1 MALTIEE
8 LNIQIE
14 AESTKATTAI
24 DTLIGRLETL
34 QSKLNVLG
42 SAGKKAD
49 KGLQDTAKGATKAKD
64 EIDKQSKSYDKA
76 SKSSQKFTDKLVGQ
90 ISKFH
95 TLYGAFKSAANVM
108 AGWFKESN
116 DYIETVNLF
125 NVTMGEAAPAARKYA
140 EAVESAMG
148 IDSKDFMQYQGV
160 FKNLTAGFGVA
171 TEDANKMSQNLTQ
184 LSYDMASFF
193 NASSVEE
200 SFDKLSSAMSGQV
213 KGLREYGIDT
223 TVATLQEYAL
233 SQGIDKKVRSM
244 TQAEKALLR
253 YNYIMEQSQHIQ
265 GDMARTIITPANA
278 LRVLESQLT
287 RMKRAF
293 GNIVSVI
300 VTQVIPYVQAFVE
313 IVTDAAKKLA
323 VFFGFSAEDFEADTS
338 GIESSWG
345 DAEDSV
351 EDYSDSLKKAKK
363 QMMGFDELNIISNPN
378 SDSGSSSDNSDG
390 GSVDIPVK
398 EYDFLAGLKT
408 EKLDEVKQKLID
420 ILSFVGEIAVGLLA
434 WKLSKSFL
442 GSLGGLAAGIGLTLL
457 IDSIRTTIKDGLDI
471 GDIVKG
477 AIGGALI
484 GAAIG
489 FKLGGW
495 PGALGGAV
503 IGIGVA
509 LSILGITSMFAEGVD
524 IKNTF
529 ITSIGLGLVGAGI
542 GFTLG
547 GWAGAIGGAMLGVGI
562 TLLISGIKATVDEGA
577 NVENIASIIGGALF
591 SVAGIVTV
599 IKFFNKSTP
608 GVTPEIQTA
617 TETIETTSTGTST
630 LSTKLKSLA
639 TNLAWGLLIL
649 AEVAAAAILI
659 VAAIWLL
666 GVMLEQVGK
675 AWEPVIANG
684 GTVAIAMGIGTGIL
698 VAIGVATALLGTLGG
713 AMAGQLG
720 IGIAVLALIGV
731 AAVLFIAE
739 ILAIGVLLEQV
750 GIAWQPVIDNGDTIK
765 TAIATGTVLLVAVGV
780 VTAALGLATVAT
792 AGALPLAIGLGTA
805 ILLEL
810 GAATILFVAE
820 IKKVGK
826 ELKKLIPAWQPVL
839 DNGATIEA
847 GIKTGTTLLT
857 NVGIAT
863 AALGAITIASAGTLP
878 IAIGLGTALL
888 VLLAEALKELVSS
901 LVKVAKQLSE
911 KLAPALTNL
920 NTELP
925 GLSTNMSNFTTY
937 MKEFAGH
944 VVSYTKS
951 SAISG
956 FSATVDSI
964 IGFFTKDPIKSMAS
978 DANKQ
983 YKQAQGLN
991 EKLRLANPELK
1002 TAISLMKKYY
1012 GFLEEIETLTGKSNN
1027 ISLASGMFTSM
1038 KEVGKN
1044 LVTGFVAG
1052 MKSENTAL
1060 SNGVKKVL
1068 GDALTDKIAKD
1079 YGKTFGKKLSTE
1091 ISNALNI
1098 GKVFNTISISLDVS
1112 FSKWVSAD
1120 KKKVYEALG
1129 LSGWPSLSWSAYAE
1143 GGFPTEGEMFIAR
1156 EAGPELVGSIGRK
1169 TAVANNDQI
1178 VSGIESGVYRAV
1190 VAANSTNKG
1199 SSQTIRIIN
1208 EIDGDVVGEKVIQ
1221 YHNGKVIQTGVSPLL
1236 V

>member
-1 MALTIEE
+1 M
-8 LNIQIE
+8 
-14 AESTKATTAI
+14 
-24 DTLIGRLETL
+24 
-34 QSKLNVLG
+34 
-42 SAGKKAD
+42 
-49 KGLQDTAKGATKAKD
+49 QDTAKGATKVKD
-64 EIDKQSKSYDKA
+64 EIDKQSKSYDKG
-76 SKSSQKFTDKLVGQ
+76 SKSSQKFTDKLAGQ

-108 AGWFKESN
+108 ASWFKESN

-125 NVTMGEAAPAARKYA
+125 NVTMGDAAPAARKYA
-140 EAVESAMG
+140 EAVEAAMG

-253 YNYIMEQSQHIQ
+253 YNYIMEQSKHIQ

-323 VFFGFSAEDFEADTS
+323 IFFGFSEKDFEADTS
-338 GIESSWG
+338 GIETSWG
-345 DAEDSV
+345 NAEDSV
-351 EDYSDSLKKAKK
+351 EDYSESLKKAKK
-363 QMMGFDELNIISNPN
+363 QMMGFDELNIISNPE
-378 SDSGSSSDNSDG
+378 SDGGSSSDNSG
-390 GSVDIPVK
+390 GAPINMPLQ

-408 EKLDEVKQKLID
+408 EKLDEVKQKLKD
-420 ILSFVGEIAVGLLA
+420 ILAIVGEVALGLLA

-442 GSLGGLAAGIGLTLL
+442 GSLGGLAFGLGLTLA
-457 IDSIRTTIKDGLDI
+457 IDSIRTTLKDGLDI

-477 AIGGALI
+477 AISGALM

-503 IGIGVA
+503 IGIGVM
-509 LSILGITSMFAEGVD
+509 LSILGITSMFAEGVN
-524 IKNTF
+524 IKNTL
-529 ITSIGLGLVGAGI
+529 ITSIGLGLTGAAI
-542 GFTLG
+542 GFKLG
-547 GWAGAIGGAMLGVGI
+547 GWPGAIGGMMIGVGV
-562 TLLISGIKATVDEGA
+562 TFLISGIKAIVDEGA
-577 NVENIASIIGGALF
+577 NVENITSIISGALF

-617 TETIETTSTGTST
+617 TDTIEQTSTGTSALT
-630 LSTKLKSLA
+630 GKLKSLA
-639 TNLAWGLLIL
+639 TNLGWGILII
-649 AEVAAAAILI
+649 AEVAIAVGLF
-659 VAAIWLL
+659 VGAIWGIGLL
-666 GVMLEQVGK
+666 LQQVIE
-675 AWEPVIANG
+675 AWKPVIADSSTVNWAMLQ
-684 GTVAIAMGIGTGIL
+684 GTAIFVL
-698 VAIGVATALLGTLGG
+698 VGAAAFGLGTAGG
-713 AMAGQLG
+713 VLAGWIG
-720 IGIAVLALIGV
+720 IGIAI
-731 AAVLFIAE
+731 IAE
-739 ILAIGVLLEQV
+739 I
-750 GIAWQPVIDNGDTIK
+750 
-765 TAIATGTVLLVAVGV
+765 AIATGIFIASIWGIGLLLQKVIEAWKPVIADGDIAEQAIKQGTLLLVAVGV
-780 VTAALGLATVAT
+780 VTAALGAVTV
-792 AGALPLAIGLGTA
+792 
-805 ILLEL
+805 
-810 GAATILFVAE
+810 
-820 IKKVGK
+820 
-826 ELKKLIPAWQPVL
+826 
-839 DNGATIEA
+839 
-847 GIKTGTTLLT
+847 
-857 NVGIAT
+857 
-863 AALGAITIASAGTLP
+863 ASAGTLP
-878 IAIGLGTALL
+878 IAIGLGTAML
-888 VLLAEALKELVSS
+888 VLLAEAFIEFVES
-901 LVKVAKQLSE
+901 LIKVADQLSQN
-911 KLAPALTNL
+911 LHPALNRL
-920 NTELP
+920 NDKLP
-925 GLSTNMSNFTTY
+925 DLSDDMEDFTDY
-937 MKEFAGH
+937 MKFFAGQ
-944 VVSYTKS
+944 VVDYTKS

-964 IGFFTKDPIKSMAS
+964 IKFFTKDPIKSLAD

-983 YKQAQGLN
+983 YNQAKNLN
-991 EKLRLANPELK
+991 EKLRLANPELNI
-1002 TAISLMKKYY
+1002 AISLMQKYY
-1012 GFLEEIETLTGKSNN
+1012 TFLEQLEILTQKTNN
-1027 ISLASGMFTSM
+1027 ISLANGMFVSM

-1044 LVTGFVAG
+1044 LVTGFVDG
-1052 MKSENTAL
+1052 IKSKNSDL
-1060 SNGVKKVL
+1060 SKSVKSLL
-1068 GDALTDKIAKD
+1068 GDTFSSRVAND
-1079 YGKTFGKKLSTE
+1079 YGYDFGKNLGNAIASGFRGVSFPTLKGSIE
-1091 ISNALNI
+1091 IAGGNS
-1098 GKVFNTISISLDVS
+1098 DVS
-1112 FSKWVSAD
+1112 LK
-1120 KKKVYEALG
+1120 LR
-1129 LSGWPSLSWSAYAE
+1129 AYAM
-1143 GGFPTEGEMFIAR
+1143 GGMPDMGEVFVAR
-1156 EAGPELVGSIGRK
+1156 ERGPELVGSIGRK

-1178 VSGIESGVYRAV
+1178 VSGIESGVYRAM

-1199 SSQTIRIIN
+1199 GSQTIRIIN

>member
-42 SAGKKAD
+42 SAGKSAG
-49 KGLQDTAKGATKAKD
+49 KGLQDTAKGATKVKD
-64 EIDKQSKSYDKA
+64 EIDKQSKSYDKG
-76 SKSSQKFTDKLVGQ
+76 SKSSQKFTDKLAGQ

-108 AGWFKESN
+108 ASWFKESN

-125 NVTMGEAAPAARKYA
+125 NVTMGDAAPAARKYA
-140 EAVESAMG
+140 EAVEAAMG

-253 YNYIMEQSQHIQ
+253 YNYIMEQSKHIQ

-323 VFFGFSAEDFEADTS
+323 IFFGFSEKDFEADTS
-338 GIESSWG
+338 GIETSWG
-345 DAEDSV
+345 NAEDSV
-351 EDYSDSLKKAKK
+351 EDYSESLKKAKK
-363 QMMGFDELNIISNPN
+363 QMMGFDELNIISNPE
-378 SDSGSSSDNSDG
+378 SDGGSSSDNSG
-390 GSVDIPVK
+390 GAPINMPLQ

-408 EKLDEVKQKLID
+408 EKLDEVKQKLKD
-420 ILSFVGEIAVGLLA
+420 ILAIVGEVALGLLA

-442 GSLGGLAAGIGLTLL
+442 GSLGGLAFGLGLTLA
-457 IDSIRTTIKDGLDI
+457 IDSIRTTLKDGLDI

-477 AIGGALI
+477 AISGALM

-503 IGIGVA
+503 IGIGVM
-509 LSILGITSMFAEGVD
+509 LSILGITSMFAEGVN
-524 IKNTF
+524 IKNTL
-529 ITSIGLGLVGAGI
+529 ITSIGLGLTGAAI
-542 GFTLG
+542 GFKLG
-547 GWAGAIGGAMLGVGI
+547 GWPGAIGGMMIGVGV
-562 TLLISGIKATVDEGA
+562 TFLISGIKAIVDEGA
-577 NVENIASIIGGALF
+577 NVENITSIISGALF

-617 TETIETTSTGTST
+617 TDTIEQTSTGTSALT
-630 LSTKLKSLA
+630 GKLKSLA
-639 TNLAWGLLIL
+639 TNLGWGILII
-649 AEVAAAAILI
+649 AEVAIAVGLF
-659 VAAIWLL
+659 VGAIWGIGLL
-666 GVMLEQVGK
+666 LQQVIE
-675 AWEPVIANG
+675 AWKPVIADSSTVNWAMLQ
-684 GTVAIAMGIGTGIL
+684 GTAIFVL
-698 VAIGVATALLGTLGG
+698 VGAAAFGLGTAGG
-713 AMAGQLG
+713 VLAGWIG
-720 IGIAVLALIGV
+720 IGIAI
-731 AAVLFIAE
+731 IAE
-739 ILAIGVLLEQV
+739 I
-750 GIAWQPVIDNGDTIK
+750 
-765 TAIATGTVLLVAVGV
+765 AIATGIFIASIWGIGLLLQKVIEAWKPVIADGDIAEQAIKQGTLLLVAVGV
-780 VTAALGLATVAT
+780 VTAALGAVTV
-792 AGALPLAIGLGTA
+792 
-805 ILLEL
+805 
-810 GAATILFVAE
+810 
-820 IKKVGK
+820 
-826 ELKKLIPAWQPVL
+826 
-839 DNGATIEA
+839 
-847 GIKTGTTLLT
+847 
-857 NVGIAT
+857 
-863 AALGAITIASAGTLP
+863 ASAGTLP
-878 IAIGLGTALL
+878 IAIGLGTAML
-888 VLLAEALKELVSS
+888 VLLAEAFIEFVES
-901 LVKVAKQLSE
+901 LIKVADQLSQN
-911 KLAPALTNL
+911 LHPALNRL
-920 NTELP
+920 NDKLP
-925 GLSTNMSNFTTY
+925 DLSDDMEDFTDY
-937 MKEFAGH
+937 MKFFAGQ
-944 VVSYTKS
+944 VVDYTKS

-964 IGFFTKDPIKSMAS
+964 IKFFTKDPIKSLAD

-983 YKQAQGLN
+983 YNQAKNLN
-991 EKLRLANPELK
+991 EKLRLANPELNI
-1002 TAISLMKKYY
+1002 AISLMQKYY
-1012 GFLEEIETLTGKSNN
+1012 TFLEQLEILTQKTNN
-1027 ISLASGMFTSM
+1027 ISLANGMFVSM

-1044 LVTGFVAG
+1044 LVTGFVDG
-1052 MKSENTAL
+1052 IKSKNSDL
-1060 SNGVKKVL
+1060 SKSVKSVL
-1068 GDALTDKIAKD
+1068 GDTFSSRVAND
-1079 YGKTFGKKLSTE
+1079 YGYDFGKNLGNAIASGFRGVSFPTLKGSIE
-1091 ISNALNI
+1091 IAGGNS
-1098 GKVFNTISISLDVS
+1098 DVS
-1112 FSKWVSAD
+1112 LK
-1120 KKKVYEALG
+1120 LR
-1129 LSGWPSLSWSAYAE
+1129 AYAM
-1143 GGFPTEGEMFIAR
+1143 GGMPDMGEVFVAR
-1156 EAGPELVGSIGRK
+1156 ERGPELVGSIGRK

-1178 VSGIESGVYRAV
+1178 VSGIESGVYRAM

-1199 SSQTIRIIN
+1199 GSQTIRIIN